1 MPWPSAQEYNE
12 AISEPSRCF
21 ENEQLASGE
30 VCVDSKGLPRPI
42 SGGFA
47 NVYKIRN
54 GDRSYA
60 VKCFLRETS
69 DHQERYTAI
78 QKALLSCS
86 LPYFTNF
93 DYIPKGIKVRNV
105 WHPVL
110 KMDWEDGDTL
120 DTYIFKNINNPANI
134 ALIAREFK
142 QLVAKLQSA
151 SIAHGDLQHGNI
163 IVQNNRL
170 RLLDY
175 DGSFVKA
182 LEGKKSSELG
192 HPNYQHPRRVQ
203 NYFGLNIDNFS
214 SWVIHTSLL
223 CLGIDPTLWNK
234 LAGGDECL
242 LFRATDF
249 GDPCA
254 SYTFAVLEE
263 SPSSEIKSAARMM
276 RSLCDEM
283 FERVPTLQQHV
294 EQPRHLD
301 PIKRASSVPAWVG
314 NTPPPGDGAKV
325 ERQSLLA
332 SYRAYNEAVRWPQI
346 SFDDLELARGTCI
359 LEDTK
364 IGRSGRVYHFRCK
377 DRDVAVKCFSFE
389 QEDRA
394 LRYAEIAK
402 YLESD
407 SVKQYVS
414 KIQYLPEG
422 IRVLDKR
429 YPILKM
435 DWFDGQTLSQ
445 MATGRIPVSDGTAS
459 YLADRLAEMA
469 RTFQF
474 AGIAHGDLDFS
485 NLMFVDTDLKLVD
498 YDNFFVPSLSRMKSP
513 DSGHAGFQ
521 HPKRT
526 VQDFGSYVDNFSVW
540 LVHYLITMLPIN
552 PRLFEVVEKCLQD
565 EAQTANAKTALRA
578 LETNDR
584 QPEVRQLG
592 KLLRWLLSQ
601 QPATIPVFRAVSNF
615 DSFVSGRGEA
625 KPTSSNPFLKRRTRQ

>member
-1 MPWPSAQEYNE
+1 MPWPSSQEYNE
-12 AISEPSRCF
+12 AISEPSSCF
-21 ENEQLASGE
+21 ENEQLATAE
-30 VCVDSKGLPRPI
+30 VCTDSKGRPRPI

-47 NVYKIRN
+47 NVYKLRN
-54 GDRSYA
+54 GDRNYA
-60 VKCFLRETS
+60 VKCFLRETA

-78 QKALLSCS
+78 RKAFLSCS
-86 LPYFTNF
+86 LPYFTTF

-120 DTYIFKNINNPANI
+120 DTYIFKNINNPSII
-134 ALIAREFK
+134 ALLAREFK
-142 QLVAKLQSA
+142 QLVAKLQGV

-175 DGSFVKA
+175 DGSYVTA

-203 NYFGLNIDNFS
+203 NYFGLSIDNFS
-214 SWVIHTSLL
+214 SWVIFTSLH
-223 CLGIDPTLWNK
+223 CLGIDPSLWNK

-254 SYTFAVLEE
+254 SYTFAVLEDH
-263 SPSSEIKSAARMM
+263 PSAEIKSAARMM
-276 RSLCDEM
+276 RSLCDVQ

-294 EQPRHLD
+294 EQPRHLA

-314 NTPPPGDGAKV
+314 NTPQPRDSGRV
-325 ERQSLLA
+325 EKQALMA
-332 SYRAYNEAVRWPQI
+332 SYRAYNEAVRWPQL
-346 SFDDLELARGTCI
+346 SFDDVELARATCI

-364 IGRSGRVYHFRCK
+364 IGRNGRVYHFRCK
-377 DRDVAVKCFSFE
+377 DRDVAVKCFTYE
-389 QEDRA
+389 QADRG

-402 YLESD
+402 AFEND
-407 SVKQYVS
+407 SIKQYVS

-422 IRVLDKR
+422 IRVLDKC

-435 DWFDGQTLSQ
+435 EWFNGQTLSQ
-445 MATGRIPVSDGTAS
+445 MANGRIPVSDGTAS
-459 YLADRLAEMA
+459 YLADRLAEMSRA
-469 RTFQF
+469 FQF
-474 AGIAHGDLDFS
+474 AGIAHGDLELS

-513 DSGHAGFQ
+513 DSGHPGFQ

-526 VQDFGSYVDNFSVW
+526 VQDFGSYIDNFSLW
-540 LVHYLITMLPIN
+540 LIHYLITMLPST
-552 PRLFEVVEKCLQD
+552 PRLYDLVEKCLQD
-565 EAQTANAKTALRA
+565 EAQTVNARTALRA

-584 QPEVRQLG
+584 QAEVRQLG
-592 KLLRWLLSQ
+592 KLIRWLLSQ
-601 QPATIPVFRAVSNF
+601 PPSTIPVFRPVPNLDA
-615 DSFVSGRGEA
+615 FVSGKETS
-625 KPTSSNPFLKRRTRQ
+625 TSSAQSFLRRRTRQ